1 MSCKK
6 THLSLHIH
14 FISLHIKKYE
24 IAEGNCRDE
33 NDCLYKMIVYVGG
46 TDVNIHGWRIGVD
59 VCRRVVSFKSTAEQQ
74 LHSTENWCP
83 CKK

>member
-1 MSCKK
+1 MRATWTIWRK
-6 THLSLHIH
+6 LSLRSCNIETV
-14 FISLHIKKYE
+14 SYGALQCPS
-24 IAEGNCRDE
+24 AEHAVVRS
-33 NDCLYKMIVYVGG
+33 KVYV

-59 VCRRVVSFKSTAEQQ
+59 VCRRLVSFKSTAEQQ